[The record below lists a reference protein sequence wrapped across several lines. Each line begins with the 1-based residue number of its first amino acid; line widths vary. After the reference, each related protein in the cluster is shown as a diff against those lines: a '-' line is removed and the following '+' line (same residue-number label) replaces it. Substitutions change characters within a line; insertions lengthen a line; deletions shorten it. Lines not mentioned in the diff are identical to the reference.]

1 MSSTSKLVLTR
12 YPAIEPQREPSY
24 FNRIIRVGE
33 LRLGTWV
40 VVATGLMATGYVTT
54 AQAQTSE
61 AFAESLYQDGKRYLQ
76 AEDYGHACPK
86 LAQSY
91 KIDPAGGTAL
101 LLAICYEQQGK
112 LASAWARYND
122 ALALAKR
129 DAREDRQRRAQEG
142 LETVEP
148 KLSYI
153 RLTLDPSGS
162 GMAGLTLSID
172 GTELPAISDTRLPI
186 DPGLHQLIIK
196 APNHEDWKT
205 EIDVGGPAEV
215 KDVWVP
221 ALRSETRVST
231 IPSSPTRAASPLP
244 VTENSAKTTEGVS
257 HAEARR
263 SAYVIGGAGIAAV
276 GVGAYFGI
284 RAIKLNHDAN
294 QWCPTNQCR
303 DGQLGAISKIDQA
316 RSSAH
321 AADILI
327 GVGSAAVAS
336 AALLWYI
343 YRKDTPAVTAGADV
357 AMRSVSI
364 NWQQS
369 F

>member
-12 YPAIEPQREPSY
+12 YPAIEPKRELAH
-24 FNRIIRVGE
+24 FARIVRVGG
-33 LRLGTWV
+33 LRLGTCV
-40 VVATGLMATGYVTT
+40 ALATGLMPTGYVAT

-129 DAREDRQRRAQEG
+129 DAREDRERRAREG

-153 RLTLDPSGS
+153 RLTLDPSSYGIV
-162 GMAGLTLSID
+162 GLTLSID

-186 DPGLHQLIIK
+186 DPGIHQIIIR

-205 EIDVGGPAEV
+205 ELNVGGPADV

-231 IPSSPTRAASPLP
+231 TPLSSVRSTAPLP
-244 VTENSAKTTEGVS
+244 ITENSARATDGVS

-263 SAYVIGGAGIAAV
+263 SAYVIGSAGIAAV

-294 QWCPTNQCR
+294 QLCPTNQCR
-303 DGQLGAISKIDQA
+303 DAQVGAINKVDQA
-316 RSSAH
+316 RSSAR

-327 GVGSAAVAS
+327 GVGSAAVVS
-336 AALLWYI
+336 AALLWYV

-357 AMRSVSI
+357 ATRSVSI
-364 NWQQS
+364 DWQQS

>member
-1 MSSTSKLVLTR
+1 MSSTSKPVLTR
-12 YPAIEPQREPSY
+12 YPAIKREPSY
-24 FNRIIRVGE
+24 LVRIVRLGE
-33 LRLGTWV
+33 LRLGTCV
-40 VVATGLMATGYVTT
+40 ALATGLTAIGYGTT
-54 AQAQTSE
+54 AHGQTSE
-61 AFAESLYQDGKRYLQ
+61 AVAESLYQDGKRYLQ
-76 AEDYGHACPK
+76 VEDYNHACPR

-91 KIDPAGGTAL
+91 KIDPAGGTVL

-129 DAREDRQRRAQEG
+129 DALEDRERRAREG

-153 RLTLDPSGS
+153 KLTLDSTSRGIV
-162 GMAGLTLSID
+162 GLTLSID

-186 DPGLHQLIIK
+186 DPGIHQLIIR

-205 EIDVGGPAEV
+205 EINVGGPADV

-231 IPSSPTRAASPLP
+231 APLSPARSASALP
-244 VTENSAKTTEGVS
+244 VAANSMTTTEGVS

-263 SAYVIGGAGIAAV
+263 SAYVIGGAGIAAI
-276 GVGAYFGI
+276 GVGSYFGF

-294 QWCPTNQCR
+294 QLCPTNQCR
-303 DGQLGAISKIDQA
+303 DGQVGAIGKIEDA
-316 RSSAH
+316 RSNAR
-321 AADILI
+321 AANILI
-327 GVGSAAVAS
+327 GVGSAAVVS
-336 AALLWYI
+336 AALLWYV
-343 YRKDTPAVTAGADV
+343 YRKDTPAVTARVDV
-357 AMRSVSI
+357 ATRAVSVS
-364 NWQQS
+364 WQQA